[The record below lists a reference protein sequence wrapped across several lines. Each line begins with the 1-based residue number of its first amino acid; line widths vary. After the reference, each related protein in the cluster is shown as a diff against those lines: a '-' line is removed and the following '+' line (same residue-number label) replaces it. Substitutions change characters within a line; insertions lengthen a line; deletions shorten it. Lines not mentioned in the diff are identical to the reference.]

1 MSLLGPL
8 LAGFVIRG
16 RAVMYHPLTP
26 GQSWVQSPV
35 SFRREGAGGGGTG
48 GVGEEKGRR
57 LKEKTEEKKVHSRG
71 SWDVGT

>member
-35 SFRREGAGGGGTG
+35 SFRSG
-48 GVGEEKGRR
+48 GVGWGREGKAAKGKKRGEE
-57 LKEKTEEKKVHSRG
+57 
-71 SWDVGT
+71 GT